1 MDNITYKTA
10 IIIPAFNEAGKI
22 ADVIEQLIALRGE
35 KAWEIIVV
43 NDGSVDDTGEIID
56 RYKDQITTHHHIS
69 NHGYGASLKTGI
81 LNTRARDVLF
91 LDADGQ
97 HDPENI
103 PHMLELLE
111 EYEFVIGS
119 RRDQSGVPSARKPG
133 KWVLRKVVNFLVNKK
148 IHDVNCGFRGGRRHL
163 YMRMLELLPDGFS
176 FSTTSLVY
184 ALSSRY
190 KYCFQEIEGLK
201 REGGP
206 SSVRIV
212 YDGIKTL
219 LLCLRLIMLFDPF
232 RALGYPAIVLTIFGS
247 ACQIYIFI
255 YAGWNIVE
263 ASILCILSGIILF
276 FFGLLGDQVAAMRKE
291 LSSQNSLLLERINE
305 GPNLH

>member
-1 MDNITYKTA
+1 MENTPIKTA

-22 ADVIEQLIALRGE
+22 AHIIEQLISLRGD
-35 KAWEIIVV
+35 KPWEIIVV
-43 NDGSVDDTGEIID
+43 NDGSSDNTGEIID
-56 RYKDQITTHHHIS
+56 RYKDKITTHHHIS
-69 NHGYGASLKTGI
+69 NHGYGASLKSGI
-81 LNTRARDVLF
+81 LYTRARDVVF

-103 PHMLELLE
+103 PQMLTLLE

-119 RRDQSGVPSARKPG
+119 RKDQAGVPHARKPG
-133 KWVLRKVVNFLVNKK
+133 KWVLGKVVNFLVNKK

-190 KYCFQEIEGLK
+190 KYCFQEIESLK
-201 REGGP
+201 REGSP
-206 SSVRIV
+206 SSVRII
-212 YDGIKTL
+212 YDGVKTL

-232 RALGYPAIVLTIFGS
+232 RALGYPAIVLILSGL
-247 ACQIYIFI
+247 AYQIYIFV
-255 YAGWNIVE
+255 YSGWNVVE

-291 LSSQNSLLLERINE
+291 LSSQNSLLMERINE
-305 GPNLH
+305 GPDLH